1 MRCQMPGC
9 KNEVNEE
16 SSKDGVFCGLH
27 LEHVSIY
34 TCGNHS
40 EEEVENALT
49 QLGEEE
55 ASAIQSDCNPF
66 VDASKSLKHK
76 Q

>member
-9 KNEVNEE
+9 KNEVSEE
-16 SSKDGVFCGLH
+16 SSRDGIFCGLH

-40 EEEVENALT
+40 EEEVENALARR
-49 QLGEEE
+49 GEEE
-55 ASAIQSDCNPF
+55 SSTIQNGCNPF
-66 VDASKSLKHK
+66 IDASKNLKH
-76 Q
+76 